1 MAKKLSLGTRIIAAF
16 CALSLAIMLE
26 QPIWRIELS
35 APQYPEGLV
44 LKIYADRLGGDV
56 TIVNGLN
63 HYIGM
68 HTLHEKDFVEFAVLP
83 YIIGIFIFFGIL
95 AVLIN
100 RRWFFLAWVGFF
112 ILFAVTAMM
121 DF

>member
-1 MAKKLSLGTRIIAAF
+1 MGKKLSLSTRIIAAV
-16 CALSLAIMLE
+16 CTLALAAMLE
-26 QPIWRIELS
+26 WPIWRIELS

-68 HTLHEKDFVEFAVLP
+68 HTLHEKDFVEFSVLP
-83 YIIGIFIFFGIL
+83 YIIGTFDS
-95 AVLIN
+95 N
-100 RRWFFLAWVGFF
+100 RKHALPARAEE
-112 ILFAVTAMM
+112 TSERST
-121 DF
+121 